1 MTEQY
6 RVQLLKEQLTFSAAH
21 FITYGDNVCE
31 RLHGHNYGV
40 RCSVTGSLNEHGYVV
55 DFIALRDQLAEVVS
69 GLDHHV
75 LLPTEHP
82 DIAVAIDGKEVI
94 ATFQERRWVFPIEDC
109 VLLPISNTT
118 AELLAAYIASTLI
131 ADAEAWSH
139 SGVKSIT
146 VGVDENQGQWGEYE
160 TDLPV

>member
-6 RVQLLKEQLTFSAAH
+6 HVRLLKEQLTFSAAH

-55 DFIALRDQLAEVVS
+55 DFIALRDQLAEIAS
-69 GLDHHV
+69 ALDHHV
-75 LLPTEHP
+75 LLPTDHP
-82 DIAVAIDGKEVI
+82 TINVAIEDQEVVVN
-94 ATFQERRWVFPIEDC
+94 FEQRRWIFPLEDC

-131 ADAEAWSH
+131 ANADEWSH
-139 SGVKSIT
+139 SGINRIC

-160 TDLPV
+160 IEL